1 MYCKCISLK
10 KLLIF
15 QNNKSQRQQIHLPT
29 PNKVDQFYFE
39 HKGNGFSNQV
49 FNKI

>member
-39 HKGNGFSNQV
+39 HKGNRFSNQV